1 MLRQTVRLVR
11 LPPCR
16 EPRRGDRFAAG
27 WPRLAGA
34 KIHVVGES
42 WRAGL
47 SYRRNPGRQMLGES
61 PVKIGPPE
69 AEYKIG
75 GYDYNQ
81 QCQNSI
87 PLSANALK
95 LRPDRFGLYQDDQ
108 DK

>member
-1 MLRQTVRLVR
+1 
-11 LPPCR
+11 
-16 EPRRGDRFAAG
+16 
-27 WPRLAGA
+27 
-34 KIHVVGES
+34 
-42 WRAGL
+42 
-47 SYRRNPGRQMLGES
+47 MLGES